1 MENEAKIKKLNEL
14 SGYIKFILNTAF
26 ENNNYFFTDT
36 DKEVIISFREK
47 LFEVGLENIENVL
60 ELQEIIKIII
70 KIHTFSL
77 KGRKEETDFIDKLF
91 PKEYIIFKIENHIE
105 KTYLSKEKLNI
116 EEIKNL
122 DNLLVY
128 LINENIDIT
137 PTINK
142 SIKLLESNNINIS
155 DMTFM
160 NTFIQRF
167 TEGRFLIQ
175 SDIIQKNFDLAY
187 YYVDLKTQK
196 KDFNLFDNQEIS
208 DVLQILNKIPNEK
221 SEKFLE
227 IILKNLEIGKNN
239 IGKIN
244 ERIQKYVENNYD
256 STIVD
261 EEQFEEFLK
270 DLQKYK
276 IIQNDVINIE
286 IVKLILQQFFNR
298 NSVIYQNKI
307 KYFGLLQRMLE
318 ELSANDL
325 KNNNIK
331 GCCFFRSE
339 YGQKISAGQNLPFL
353 FTNVINIDGTKVLQ
367 DNGILNLIGFIYH
380 ENTHTIQYS
389 DIQGLTNL
397 DKNSLRMLQFKEEI
411 IKKYNPEYYI
421 ANYEL
426 MFQEIEARERAN
438 VKLLALINSLK
449 ISGFE
454 KLKEELKNKI
464 IIEQSNY
471 KLGMYKKKSIRS
483 DDKIDINR
491 YMDEL
496 IRMYPE
502 ILDKYEKFFKQCDR
516 NK

>member
-26 ENNNYFFTDT
+26 ENNNYFFTDM
-36 DKEVIISFREK
+36 DKGAIISFREK
-47 LFEVGLENIENVL
+47 IFEVGLENIENVL

-77 KGRKEETDFIDKLF
+77 KGRKEDTAFIDKLF
-91 PKEYIIFKIENHIE
+91 PKEYIIFKLENHIE
-105 KTYLSKEKLNI
+105 KTYLSKEKLSI
-116 EEIKNL
+116 EDIKNL

-128 LINENIDIT
+128 LINENVDIT

-142 SIKLLESNNINIS
+142 SIKMLENSNINIS
-155 DMTFM
+155 DMKFM

-175 SDIIQKNFDLAY
+175 SNIIQKNFDLAY

-208 DVLQILNKIPNEK
+208 DILQILNRIPNEK
-221 SEKFLE
+221 SKKFLE
-227 IILKNLEIGKNN
+227 IIFKNLEIDKNN
-239 IGKIN
+239 IRSIN
-244 ERIQKYVENNYD
+244 ERIQKYIENNHN

-261 EEQFEEFLK
+261 EEQFKEFLE

-276 IIQNDVINIE
+276 IIQNDVIDIE
-286 IVKLILQQFFNR
+286 IVKLILQQFFNI

-318 ELSANDL
+318 EFSSNDL
-325 KNNNIK
+325 KNNKIK

-353 FTNVINIDGTKVLQ
+353 FINIINIDDTKVLQ
-367 DNGILNLIGFIYH
+367 DKGILDLIDFIYH

-389 DIQGLTNL
+389 DIQGLTNF
-397 DKNSLRMLQFKEEI
+397 DKNSLRILQLKEEI

-426 MFQEIEARERAN
+426 MFQEIEARERSA
-438 VKLLALINSLK
+438 VKLLELINSLK
-449 ISGFE
+449 INGQE
-454 KLKEELKNKI
+454 NLKKRLQNI
-464 IIEQSNY
+464 IMMEQSNY
-471 KLGMYKKKSIRS
+471 NIGMCKKKSIKS
-483 DDKIDINR
+483 NEKINVNK

-496 IRMYPE
+496 MRMYPE
-502 ILDKYEKFFKQCDR
+502 ISSKYSKLFKQFGR
-516 NK
+516 